1 MDEDRICS
9 ERIAAIEQ
17 RAKSNS
23 HRLDKLEE
31 DTAALHQIATAV
43 EVTTKELEFIR
54 KGQDDTNNRLDDTN
68 NRLAAIE
75 KKPAARMEQIITA
88 VIVAIVGIC
97 VGYLFGGGI

>member
-1 MDEDRICS
+1 MDEDRICD
-9 ERIAAIEQ
+9 ERIAALEQ

-43 EVTTKELEFIR
+43 EVTAKELEFIR

-75 KKPAARMEQIITA
+75 QKPAARMEQIVTA
-88 VIVAIVGIC
+88 VIVAIVGLC
-97 VGYLFGGGI
+97 VGYLFGGVV